1 MSCEEAR
8 SKCFHYLNS
17 ILRLSPKKSKKGHH
31 SVRALVQKLIDDEIE
46 PEAFV
51 KIVVA
56 VPDIAPTGSQLVS
69 FLKVIVVL
77 KVEISQS
84 DINAFLV

>member
-17 ILRLSPKKSKKGHH
+17 ILRLSPKKPKKGHH
-31 SVRALVQKLIDDEIE
+31 SVRALVQKLVDDGIE

-51 KIVVA
+51 KKVVA
-56 VPDIAPTGSQLVS
+56 VPDIAPTGSQLVP
-69 FLKVIVVL
+69 FLKVIVVF
-77 KVEISQS
+77 KI
-84 DINAFLV
+84 